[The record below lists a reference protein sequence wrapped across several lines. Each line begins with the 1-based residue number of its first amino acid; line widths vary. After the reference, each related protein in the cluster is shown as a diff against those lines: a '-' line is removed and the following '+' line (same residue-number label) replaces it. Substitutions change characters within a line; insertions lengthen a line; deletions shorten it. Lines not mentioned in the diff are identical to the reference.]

1 MKSQVS
7 LDYGLIGNG
16 RVCALISPVGG
27 IDYLCMPTF
36 ESAFVFDRL
45 LDVECGSYFGI
56 EPVSPELYTIHQ
68 TYEKNSNVL
77 LTVFASTFAS
87 FVIHD
92 FMPRWEVWDGNR
104 SYTPPE
110 LYRYIEV
117 RFGEPEI
124 IIHYHPKAGYQ
135 PELAPCLM
143 VNETTIESP
152 HQDNSLFLVTNI
164 SPVQIIGKEPIC
176 LKGDVFLSLSYYQ
189 PTHDYV
195 ITAIKEKLIRT
206 NHYWQRWV
214 KHCYLPDEYQTQ
226 IIRSALTLK
235 QMIYEPTGA
244 IIAAPTTS
252 LPEIIGGIRNWDYRY
267 CWIRDSFFTVN
278 ALLKLSKFE
287 ETENFVAY
295 LSKIVLAHPGYLKP
309 LYTIEGHDV
318 PTVNHLDYLA
328 GFHGSQ
334 PVRIGNDA
342 TLHHQ
347 TDVYGEA
354 LLSMYPVFVDE
365 RVVCPNCDLLWT
377 CVEQLVDLAIQ
388 KFPEK
393 DNGIWEIGDRPD
405 HYTFSKLMCWVA
417 VDRGCKIAYKLKRQT
432 PYRKWNQ
439 KRKLMREMILGS
451 AWNDDRQAFT
461 QAYGKNDLDASTLL
475 MPILGIIEP
484 KDPRML
490 ATIKRSE
497 EELMIDGLMF
507 RYTNHDELGLPENAF
522 TICTFWLIDAL
533 TLSGQK
539 RKARQHFEHLLSF
552 GNPLGLFSED
562 INQKTGELTGNFP
575 QAYTHV
581 AIINSAMLLTQN

>member
-1 MKSQVS
+1 MKSRVS
-7 LDYGLIGNG
+7 LNYGLIGNG
-16 RVCALISPVGG
+16 RTCALISLMGSM
-27 IDYLCMPTF
+27 DYLCMPTF

-45 LDVECGSYFGI
+45 LDDQRGGYFAI
-56 EPVSPELYTIHQ
+56 EPVHPELYTIQ
-68 TYEKNSNVL
+68 QSYEKNSNVL
-77 LTVFASTFAS
+77 LTRFESTFAS

-92 FMPRWEVWDGNR
+92 FMPRWEVWDGSH

-110 LYRYIEV
+110 LCRYIKV
-117 RFGEPEI
+117 GFGEPEI
-124 IIHYHPKAGYQ
+124 IIHYHPRPGYQ
-135 PELAPCLM
+135 SDLAPRVL

-152 HQDNSLFLVTNI
+152 HQDNSLFLVTNL

-176 LKGDVFLSLSYYQ
+176 LKGDAFFSLSYYQ
-189 PTHDYV
+189 PTHENSV
-195 ITAIKEKLIRT
+195 AAVKEKLERT

-214 KHCYLPDEYQTQ
+214 KHCFLPDEYQTQ

-252 LPEIIGGIRNWDYRY
+252 LPEIVGGRRNWDYRY

-287 ETENFVAY
+287 ETENFVSY
-295 LSKIVLAHPGYLKP
+295 LSKIVLAHSGYLKP

-318 PTVNHLDYLA
+318 PTVTHLDYLA

-365 RVVCPNCDLLWT
+365 RVVCPDCDLLWI

-405 HYTFSKLMCWVA
+405 HYTFSKLMCWAA

-432 PYRKWNQ
+432 LYRKWNQ
-439 KRKLMREMILGS
+439 KRKLMREIILGS
-451 AWNDDRQAFT
+451 AWNDEQQAFT
-461 QAYGKNDLDASTLL
+461 QAYGRNDLDASNLL

-490 ATIKRSE
+490 STIKRSE

-507 RYTNHDELGLPENAF
+507 RYTNRDELGFPENAF

-539 RKARQHFEHLLSF
+539 RKARKYFEHLLSF
-552 GNPLGLFSED
+552 GNHVGLFSED

-581 AIINSAMLLTQN
+581 AIINSAMLLAQN